1 MAEELFK
8 AGEIVRVT
16 DGPFATLTGTI
27 EEVYHDESRALVS
40 VSVFGRATPMKL
52 SFLQIE
58 HISE

>member
-40 VSVFGRATPMKL
+40 VSVFWSCHPNE
-52 SFLQIE
+52 IE
-58 HISE
+58 LPSDRTHF